1 MSISIELEQ
10 KIHEAI
16 DAIVARGAKPTY
28 EAIRAESGSA
38 YNSIKPA
45 LISWRA
51 RETKAADIPQEEVSQ
66 VAINQTL
73 KAELLVLCEQGLD
86 QVMMRATQDAADKAG
101 AQVIADRKEYETK
114 VAELEGE
121 VKDAEAYAATI
132 EKESDDTKTVLS
144 DHARQLE
151 EQSLKLKAATDKN
164 SGLERDVETLTTNTL
179 SLSSDNQALNTQL
192 VQARAEV
199 TVLKDTVETAKGQ
212 FDKLDGEHNTLT
224 EKHNQLVEV
233 SSEQKG
239 DLKSANKTA
248 ADLRSEM
255 AELRLKHNDYVAEIA
270 TIKAHNVQL
279 QEAIQQ
285 Q

>member
-16 DAIVARGAKPTY
+16 DAIVARGEKPTY
-28 EAIRAESGSA
+28 EAIRADSGSA

-51 RETKAADIPQEEVSQ
+51 RETKAADVPQEEVSQ

-73 KAELLVLCEQGLD
+73 KAELLALCEQGLD
-86 QVMMRATQDAADKAG
+86 QVMMTATQDAIETAS
-101 AQVIADRKEYETK
+101 AQAIADREEYEAK
-114 VAELEGE
+114 IAELEGE

-192 VQARAEV
+192 VQALAEV